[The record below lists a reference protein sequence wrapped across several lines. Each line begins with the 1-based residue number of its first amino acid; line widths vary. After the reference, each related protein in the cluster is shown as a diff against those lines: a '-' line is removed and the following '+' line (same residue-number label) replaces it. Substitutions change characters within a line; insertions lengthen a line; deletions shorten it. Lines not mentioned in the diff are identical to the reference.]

1 MKTSVELR
9 SATPNTK
16 HFLSGIFRSS
26 TPVNL
31 AYEAATADL
40 SDVNMID
47 PYHMDAYGRMA
58 VNYNRDI
65 EVFPVLDAIFHK
77 ISGSVSTVLPT
88 DMGVNMAG
96 NCICDDDVVCEASR
110 DEIIRRY
117 FATISDS
124 RKGRV
129 SARSVKLELL
139 CRRQR
144 GFLLMTVRSSARR

>member
-1 MKTSVELR
+1 M
-9 SATPNTK
+9 
-16 HFLSGIFRSS
+16 
-26 TPVNL
+26 
-31 AYEAATADL
+31 EAATADL

-77 ISGSVSTVLPT
+77 ISGASLPFS
-88 DMGVNMAG
+88 DGYGCQYGG

-117 FATISDS
+117 FATMCDS

-129 SARSVKLELL
+129 SARSVESLS
-139 CRRQR
+139 C
-144 GFLLMTVRSSARR
+144 